1 MSKPRRIVID
11 VETGSG
17 HDLKKLGAYKY
28 FEHPWSTLEYVSWSE
43 DGAAARS
50 WVPASGAP
58 MPPALASIKAGDTIV
73 AHRSS
78 FERTALRSEAG
89 RRAGF
94 NLPDGVLWDCTR
106 ARSTAYGL
114 PPSLNEASKAMG
126 FGEKL
131 DLPPKFFAPY
141 ATPPTRE
148 YLLARADT
156 LKDYCPRDVDLS
168 VKLDAA
174 VPHLDARDRK
184 LIDIDARINDRGV
197 LLDVEAAELFAAA
210 ALRAKPLLLEEC
222 IRKHDVRPTSPK
234 QLLPKLLS
242 YGVDTPDAKADTLR
256 ILLKSDSLPDNA
268 RELIEYRLEAAQN
281 AGSKY
286 RTALDARMA
295 DGRLRG
301 MFQFY
306 SALNGRWG
314 SYIVQL
320 QNLKRSLSKA
330 TGKEYTDAEV
340 AAILD
345 ALRAGGVIGYGDVS
359 GLVRHM
365 FVAPEGKSLLSIDL
379 KQIEARILSWLAGA
393 EIRLAVF
400 RDPLADIY
408 METARAIGG
417 TRFDGK
423 IGELSFGYQGGWRAA
438 VRGARKF
445 GASLSESNARQR
457 VYAWR
462 NAPMNRPIVKLWN
475 ALEYA
480 AVQTVRDGSQS
491 RREGRLTFGMCGDAL
506 RVTCPSGGHIYYH
519 KPRIDTDG
527 KLVFFGMNTHT
538 RQFEEDASLYGGR
551 LAQNATSRTGR
562 DTIGDAMIRIDAVA
576 PEFMTGTVH
585 DEVLGE
591 GDAQDASELEQL
603 MIARADWMDD
613 ILPIAADTSVR
624 HRYA

>member
-1 MSKPRRIVID
+1 MPKPRRIVID

-17 HDLKKLGAYKY
+17 ADLKKLGAYKY
-28 FEHPWSTLEYVSWSE
+28 FEHPWATLEFVSWSE
-43 DGAAARS
+43 DGEPARS

-78 FERTALRSEAG
+78 FERTALRSHAG
-89 RRAGF
+89 KRAGF
-94 NLPDGVLWDCTR
+94 NVDGVLWDCTR

-141 ATPPTRE
+141 TQAPTRD
-148 YLLARADT
+148 YLLNRADT

-174 VPHLDARDRK
+174 LPRLDERDTK
-184 LIDIDARINDRGV
+184 LIDIDARINDRGW
-197 LLDVEAAELFAAA
+197 LLDKEAARLFATG
-210 ALRAKPLLLEEC
+210 ALRAKPLLIADCE
-222 IRKHDVRPTSPK
+222 RKHGIRPTSPK
-234 QLLPKLLS
+234 QLLPKLLE
-242 YGVDTPDAKADTLR
+242 YGVDTPDARADTLR
-256 ILLKSDSLPDNA
+256 ILLKSDTLPDVA
-268 RELIEYRLEAAQN
+268 RELIEFRLEAAQN

-286 RTALDARMA
+286 HTALLACMA

-314 SYIVQL
+314 SYVVQL
-320 QNLKRSLSKA
+320 QNMKRSLSKE

-345 ALRAGGVIGYGDVS
+345 GLLAGATIGYGEVS

-365 FVAPEGKSLLSIDL
+365 FVAPDGKSLLSIDL
-379 KQIEARILSWLAGA
+379 KQIEARVLSWLANA
-393 EIRLAVF
+393 HDRLAVF

-408 METARAIGG
+408 TETGRAIGG

-423 IGELSFGYQGGWRAA
+423 IAELYFGYQGGWRAV

-445 GASLSESNARQR
+445 GASVSESSARQR

-462 NAPMNRPIVKLWN
+462 NANMNRPIVKLWD
-475 ALEYA
+475 ALERA
-480 AVQTVRDGSQS
+480 ALETVRKEMVT

-519 KPRIDTDG
+519 RPRIDTDG
-527 KLVFFGMNTHT
+527 RLIFFGMNTHT

-562 DTIGDAMIRIDAVA
+562 DTIGDAMIRIDAAA

-585 DEVLGE
+585 DEVVGE
-591 GDAQDASELEQL
+591 GDARDAPDLEQL
-603 MIARADWMDD
+603 VIARSDWMDG